1 MGIVVLNT
9 NVTMFRCQFCE
20 FGSVHFRLL
29 SQHYNEKHEYLPHFS
44 VECVIE
50 GCITRFHSV
59 KGLKNHIKRKHPDF
73 YRANVT
79 ARTVADPP
87 QNLQDIGNDSDDQVE
102 IDNGNQND
110 PDLQPGEDRRP
121 SIKDQVANSLLSL
134 REKHKLP
141 ANSTSN

>member
-1 MGIVVLNT
+1 
-9 NVTMFRCQFCE
+9 MFRCQFCE

-59 KGLKNHIKRKHPDF
+59 KGLQNHIKRKHPDF

-141 ANSTSN
+141 ANATSN

>member
-1 MGIVVLNT
+1 
-9 NVTMFRCQFCE
+9 MFRCQFCE

-73 YRANVT
+73 YRANV
-79 ARTVADPP
+79 
-87 QNLQDIGNDSDDQVE
+87 
-102 IDNGNQND
+102 
-110 PDLQPGEDRRP
+110 RRDFFYGLVLGFFEEY
-121 SIKDQVANSLLSL
+121 IL
-134 REKHKLP
+134 
-141 ANSTSN
+141 